1 MRRLRSRRQRH
12 AVLVP
17 LIGLA
22 ACVLSACGGGPAPAP
37 GSLPPGRAPA
47 SGGEVP
53 PGGVASAPA
62 DGSAAPGDVSARPAR
77 PGAAPRTTPMDVYAH
92 DRPGMLS
99 PAVAE
104 FPERVYVPNSGSDTV
119 TVIDPR
125 TYRVLRTF
133 KVGRRPQHV
142 VPSWDLR
149 TLWVSNDG
157 GDSLTPVDPMTG
169 RPGRPVAVD
178 DPYNLYFTPDGRDAL
193 VMAERENRLDFLSP
207 HTMRLR
213 RSLHMPCRGVNHA
226 DFTAGGKVML
236 AACEFSGRLVAVD
249 IRARRVRAVVDLAD
263 GTTRR
268 RDLRHHGTRHRGTR
282 DSGTRDSDTRHH
294 GVSHRVRHGSIRHGF
309 TQHGS
314 IRHGSTRKTTT
325 PPGSTP
331 PGFTRHD
338 FMRNTTARHVSPR
351 KTTMPQDV
359 KLSPDGTTF
368 YVADTAKNGVW
379 LIDARK
385 FRVTGF
391 IRTGRGAHGLH
402 VSRDSKL
409 LYVSNRDAGSVTV
422 VSFAL
427 RRPIDT
433 WRIPGGGSPDTGGV
447 SADGSRLWLSGR
459 HDGVV
464 YVFDT
469 GDGRLIRTIDVGARP
484 HGLAVYPQPGRYSL
498 GHTGV
503 FR

>member
-1 MRRLRSRRQRH
+1 MQRLRSRRHRH

-17 LIGLA
+17 LIGLT

-37 GSLPPGRAPA
+37 GSLPPGRASTTGGEAP
-47 SGGEVP
+47 SGGVT
-53 PGGVASAPA
+53 SAPA
-62 DGSAAPGDVSARPAR
+62 DGSAAPGDASARPAR
-77 PGAAPRTTPMDVYAH
+77 PGAAPRTPPMDVYAH
-92 DRPGMLS
+92 DRAGMLS

-104 FPERVYVPNSGSDTV
+104 FPERVYVPNSESDTV

-142 VPSWDLR
+142 VPSWDLK
-149 TLWVSNDG
+149 TLWVSNDD

-207 HTMRLR
+207 RTMRLR

-226 DFTAGGKVML
+226 DFTADGKVML
-236 AACEFSGRLVAVD
+236 ATCEFSGRLVAVD
-249 IRARRVRAVVDLAD
+249 LRARKVRAVVDLAD

-268 RDLRHHGTRHRGTR
+268 RDLRHDGTRRHGTRDG
-282 DSGTRDSDTRHH
+282 D
-294 GVSHRVRHGSIRHGF
+294 VSHRLRHGF
-309 TQHGS
+309 IQ
-314 IRHGSTRKTTT
+314 HGSTRHGFIQHGSTRNTTT
-325 PPGSTP
+325 PPGST
-331 PGFTRHD
+331 
-338 FMRNTTARHVSPR
+338 RNTTTRHGSTR
-351 KTTMPQDV
+351 NTTMPQDV

-368 YVADTAKNGVW
+368 YVADMAKNGVW
-379 LIDARK
+379 LVDAGK

-427 RRPIDT
+427 RRPVDT

-469 GDGRLIRTIDVGARP
+469 GDGRLIRTIDVGAGP